1 MPSDATA
8 AAPSPSVAVSAPAS
22 VANAAGPAPHAVVTG
37 SSSGIGRAIA
47 ESLLATGWR
56 VTGLDVAPPAIVHA
70 AFAHLPVNLADGDAI
85 ARAAA
90 ALLTA
95 GPRATTAPNALG
107 HASAHAQDPSPA
119 PQAPDA
125 LVHAAGVLRVGPLG
139 QLDHAGGELMWRLHV
154 DAATRLADTL
164 VPAMAARGRG
174 RVVFIGS
181 RVAQGMPGRG
191 QYAATK
197 AALIALARSWAAEV
211 AGQGVTVNVVSPAAT
226 ATGMLT
232 DPARAGSAPRLP
244 PIGRLIEPA
253 EIAALTGYLLSPAA
267 AAITGQDIAIC
278 GGSSLAR

>member
-1 MPSDATA
+1 VPNELQ
-8 AAPSPSVAVSAPAS
+8 PQPQR
-22 VANAAGPAPHAVVTG
+22 HAVVTG
-37 SSSGIGRAIA
+37 SSSGIGQCIA
-47 ESLLATGWR
+47 QSLLAAGWR
-56 VTGLDVAPPAIVHA
+56 VTGLDVAAPTLAQGVAGSSFTHVP
-70 AFAHLPVNLADGDAI
+70 LDLADGAAI
-85 ARAAA
+85 ARATA
-90 ALLTA
+90 AL
-95 GPRATTAPNALG
+95 
-107 HASAHAQDPSPA
+107 PA
-119 PQAPDA
+119 VDA

-154 DAATRLADTL
+154 DAATRLADAL
-164 VPAMAARGRG
+164 VPGMAQRGSG

-181 RVAQGMPGRG
+181 RVAQGMAGRG

-226 ATGMLT
+226 ATGMLS

-253 EIAALTGYLLSPAA
+253 EIAALVGYLLSAPA

>member
-1 MPSDATA
+1 VSNE
-8 AAPSPSVAVSAPAS
+8 SAPL
-22 VANAAGPAPHAVVTG
+22 AVVTG
-37 SSSGIGRAIA
+37 SSGGIGRAIA
-47 ESLLATGWR
+47 SHLLAQGWR
-56 VTGLDVAPPAIVHA
+56 VSGLDLAAPTLSHEGFVHA
-70 AFAHLPVNLADGDAI
+70 AVDLSDAGAI
-85 ARAAA
+85 ARATA
-90 ALLTA
+90 AL
-95 GPRATTAPNALG
+95 
-107 HASAHAQDPSPA
+107 QDA
-119 PQAPDA
+119 DA

-154 DAATRLADTL
+154 DAATRLADAL

-181 RVAQGMPGRG
+181 RVAQGLPGRG

-211 AGQGVTVNVVSPAAT
+211 AASGVTVNVVSPGAT
-226 ATGMLT
+226 QTAMLQ

-253 EIAALTGYLLSPAA
+253 EIAALVAFLLSPPA

-278 GGSSLAR
+278 GGASLHR

>member
-1 MPSDATA
+1 MSNET
-8 AAPSPSVAVSAPAS
+8 
-22 VANAAGPAPHAVVTG
+22 APHAVVTG
-37 SSSGIGRAIA
+37 SSGGIGRAIA
-47 ESLLATGWR
+47 SHLLEGGWR
-56 VTGLDVAPPAIVHA
+56 VSGLDLAAPTLSHER
-70 AFAHLPVNLADGDAI
+70 FAHVAVDLSDVGAI

-90 ALLTA
+90 AL
-95 GPRATTAPNALG
+95 
-107 HASAHAQDPSPA
+107 QDA
-119 PQAPDA
+119 DA

-154 DAATRLADTL
+154 DAATRLADAI

-181 RVAQGMPGRG
+181 RVAQGLPGRG

-211 AGQGVTVNVVSPAAT
+211 AASGVTVNVVSPGAT
-226 ATGMLT
+226 QTAMLQ

-253 EIAALTGYLLSPAA
+253 EIAALVAFLLSAPA

-278 GGSSLAR
+278 GGSSLHL

>member
-1 MPSDATA
+1 MPNELQ
-8 AAPSPSVAVSAPAS
+8 PRPQR
-22 VANAAGPAPHAVVTG
+22 HAVVTG
-37 SSSGIGRAIA
+37 TSSGIGQCIA
-47 ESLLATGWR
+47 QSLLAAGWR
-56 VTGLDVAPPAIVHA
+56 VTGLDVAAPTLAQGVA
-70 AFAHLPVNLADGDAI
+70 ASSFTHVQLDLADGAAI
-85 ARAAA
+85 ARATA
-90 ALLTA
+90 AL
-95 GPRATTAPNALG
+95 
-107 HASAHAQDPSPA
+107 PA
-119 PQAPDA
+119 VDA

-154 DAATRLADTL
+154 DAATRLADAL
-164 VPAMAARGRG
+164 VPGMAQRGSG

-181 RVAQGMPGRG
+181 RVAQGMAGRG

-226 ATGMLT
+226 ATGMLA
-232 DPARAGSAPRLP
+232 DPARAASAPRLP

-253 EIAALTGYLLSPAA
+253 EIAALVGYLLSPPA